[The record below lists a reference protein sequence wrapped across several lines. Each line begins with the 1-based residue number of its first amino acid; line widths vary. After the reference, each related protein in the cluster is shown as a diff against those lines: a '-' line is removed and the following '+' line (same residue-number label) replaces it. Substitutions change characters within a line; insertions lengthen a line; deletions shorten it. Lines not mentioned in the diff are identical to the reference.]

1 MTKPIV
7 LITGDFEIPVP
18 VRHRLSAIFE
28 IRHLRRPASLDDLA
42 GNLTGASYYVL
53 GGPEYADS
61 VLLDR
66 APTLRHVIVM
76 GTGTPSFVDESAA
89 ASRGIMVHNTPHLN
103 CASVAEFALGIT
115 LLASAAVFHSSE
127 GVHRG
132 TYWCQALRPGLDSST
147 IGIIGLGRIG
157 TRLAQN
163 IRAISA
169 ECQIL
174 YWSRR
179 RKPETE
185 AALGARYAPLPE
197 IFSSAHQCCICIA
210 YDPVDTHNLI
220 GRELLCRGR
229 GVLRILQF
237 SNPHVVDAHA
247 LRRAL
252 ESGEVAFAFMDG
264 YYREWVANRGA
275 ASDQEG
281 LLGLGPDKFIATSHK
296 AALTI
301 EATDALLSA
310 ATDHLL
316 RCEGRI
322 G

>member
-7 LITGDFEIPVP
+7 LITGDFEIPAP
-18 VRHRLSAIFE
+18 VGRRLSAVFE
-28 IRHLRRPASLDDLA
+28 IRHLRRPASLDHLA
-42 GNLTGASYYVL
+42 SNLTGASYYIL
-53 GGPEYADS
+53 GGPEYADGF
-61 VLLDR
+61 LLDR
-66 APTLRHVIVM
+66 APTLKHVVVM

-103 CASVAEFALGIT
+103 CASVAEFALGMT
-115 LLASAAVFHSSE
+115 LLAGAAVFHSSQ
-127 GVHRG
+127 GVHSG
-132 TYWCQALRPGLDSST
+132 TYWCQALRPGLGSST
-147 IGIIGLGRIG
+147 IGIIGLGHIG

-163 IRAISA
+163 IRSLSA

-185 AALGARYAPLPE
+185 ASVGARYAQLTE

-210 YDPVDTHNLI
+210 YDPVDTHHLI
-220 GRELLCRGR
+220 GRELLSHGR

-237 SNPHVVDAHA
+237 SNPRVVDGHA

-264 YYREWVANRGA
+264 YYREWTANRGV

-301 EATDALLSA
+301 EATDALLNA
-310 ATDHLL
+310 ATDHLM
-316 RCEGRI
+316 RCESQFG
-322 G
+322 